1 MLSPMKKIIT
11 VIAIFF
17 FSFSALLAK
26 NNHNYQEGD
35 IVENSL
41 EFAKGKYK
49 IPLPDGKWEIGVL
62 NIFKS
67 KNTSTKIYELGLFQF
82 EKNLYK
88 NYLRVAVSARVPTKW
103 KTPKFCKRKNVY
115 FNRAYTKG
123 SAYNC
128 WMVNHWRISF
138 SSSKIKGFNLKV
150 RDFIVKR
157 NIITPGTAIM
167 SQHQYSSKRQK
178 NRLFDVQWF
187 TNPELSG
194 LERDDSGWS
203 ESTYQKIKVIGHPKK
218 KQFLDERI
226 KITAAYQKRF
236 EEEIGVLDEQK
247 LNLSDILIQTK
258 EIKKIEKKQTD
269 SKSVVDQLKELSEL
283 QKSGAISKEEF
294 EKAKA
299 KLLK

>member
-1 MLSPMKKIIT
+1 MKKIIT
-11 VIAIFF
+11 VIAIFV

-41 EFAKGKYK
+41 EFEQGKYK

-88 NYLRVAVSARVPTKW
+88 NYLKVAVSARVPTKW

-128 WMVNHWRISF
+128 WMVNHWRISL
-138 SSSKIKGFNLKV
+138 SSNKIKGFNLKV

-157 NIITPGTAIM
+157 NIKTPGTAIM

-178 NRLFDVQWF
+178 NRLFYVQWF

-194 LERDDSGWS
+194 LERDDSGWD

-236 EEEIGVLDEQK
+236 EEEIGVLDGQK

-283 QKSGAISKEEF
+283 QKSGVISKEEF

>member
-41 EFAKGKYK
+41 EFEQGKYK

-67 KNTSTKIYELGLFQF
+67 KNTSTKIYELGLFQL

-194 LERDDSGWS
+194 LERDDSGWN

-236 EEEIGVLDEQK
+236 EEGIGVLDEQK